1 MTIYAV
7 LMLKSKKKNLKNTF
21 HINSELVKAY
31 SLKCVL
37 KSGK

>member
-7 LMLKSKKKNLKNTF
+7 LMLKSKKNLKNTF